1 MVLDFSSEKALDVN
15 KKKLMLTTSLTSPF
29 EVASGFHALSDPLRV
44 RVLELLQ
51 QREYC
56 VCELCEQL
64 HVSQSKLSFH
74 LKALR
79 EASLV
84 RARQESRWVY
94 YSVNLNQFGML
105 EQYLSDYR
113 RRRASL

>member
-1 MVLDFSSEKALDVN
+1 MEKLLTLTE
-15 KKKLMLTTSLTSPF
+15 KKLMITTSLTSPF

-51 QREYC
+51 HQEFC
-56 VCELCEQL
+56 VCELCEKL

-84 RARQESRWVY
+84 RARQEGRWVY

-113 RRRASL
+113 RRKIAHS

>member
-1 MVLDFSSEKALDVN
+1 
-15 KKKLMLTTSLTSPF
+15 MLTTSLTSPF

-51 QREYC
+51 RQEYC

-84 RARQESRWVY
+84 RARQEGRWVY
-94 YSVNLNQFGML
+94 YSINLRQFNLL
-105 EQYLSDYR
+105 EQYLSEYR
-113 RRRASL
+113 RRTTGLLSGRYSSCE